1 MGKMNKKDLTQVISK
16 KTMTFQEAK
25 ELVDMMFNTITNSL
39 KSGDKVMI
47 SGFGTFEMKRFKAK
61 LGRNP
66 KTGKEV
72 MIDERDVLRFK
83 ASKHF
88 GK

>member
-1 MGKMNKKDLTQVISK
+1 MKKHVRQFVRQENKIS
-16 KTMTFQEAK
+16 E
-25 ELVDMMFNTITNSL
+25 ELIKAL

-88 GK
+88 WKQEKR

>member
-1 MGKMNKKDLTQVISK
+1 MNKKDLTQIVAK
-16 KTMTFQEAK
+16 KTMTYLEAK
-25 ELVDMMFNTITNSL
+25 DLVDTIFNAMITAL
-39 KSGDKVMI
+39 KAGDKVMI
-47 SGFGTFEMKRFKAK
+47 TGFGTFSMKKLKPK

-72 MIDERDVLRFK
+72 MIEERDVLRFK

-88 GK
+88 

>member
-1 MGKMNKKDLTQVISK
+1 MNKNDLTKIVSQ
-16 KTMTFQEAK
+16 KTMTFKDAR
-25 ELVDMMFNTITNSL
+25 ELVDLMFESIENAL

-47 SGFGTFEMKRFKAK
+47 TGFGTFVLKKRKAK

-72 MIDERDVLRFK
+72 MIEEREKLRFK
-83 ASKHF
+83 PSKHF
-88 GK
+88 